1 MVFLFDTNIC
11 IYIIKG
17 KSAALLEKL
26 SGFPL
31 DDIAVSSITI
41 AELQFG
47 VSKSLFPEKNLA
59 ALQKFLTPFSIVD
72 FDYPAAVEYG
82 KIRANLERKGTPIGP
97 MDMLIAAC
105 AKSRGLTLVSNNTK
119 EFLRIEGLNVENWVE
134 A

>member
-1 MVFLFDTNIC
+1 M
-11 IYIIKG
+11 
-17 KSAALLEKL
+17 LEKL

-72 FDYPAAVEYG
+72 FDYPVAVEYG
-82 KIRANLERKGTPIGP
+82 KIRATLEKKGTPIGP

-119 EFLRIEGLNVENWVE
+119 EFLRVEDLNVENWVE
-134 A
+134 S